1 MGIVNSPDYFYDYFV
16 LRIAL
21 DPVLCSRALLLCI
34 YHWGD
39 RPFFRPLDALCCCC
53 FFSMWY
59 LALIS
64 QNMLQSLSRSHTHTH
79 GRHRHRHGLGHT
91 THTALL
97 SLTHAR
103 TLAHAHW
110 NSSSNLI
117 WFDLNKSVML
127 ISESLSLAAL
137 SLDCVCVC
145 VLRVCVRVLEFLVF
159 PCFFLCF
166 SSHSLIR
173 RRVCWLVYRKPL
185 TSLGLTLSSY

>member
-53 FFSMWY
+53 FFSLWY

-91 THTALL
+91 AHHTALL

-110 NSSSNLI
+110 NSSNLI

-127 ISESLSLAAL
+127 ISESLSLSRC
-137 SLDCVCVC
+137 SLTRLCV
-145 VLRVCVRVLEFLVF
+145 RVCVACVCACIRIPRLSVLFSL
-159 PCFFLCF
+159 FFF
-166 SSHSLIR
+166 S
-173 RRVCWLVYRKPL
+173 L
-185 TSLGLTLSSY
+185 TYPQTCVLTCIS